1 MSSNDP
7 LPDPHLK
14 TGGENLV
21 SKHAVEAEAVE
32 RISNDALNE
41 TKLLKI
47 RRKYR
52 YIVYK
57 IERNEIIVDHIGP
70 RTADVEALKKNL
82 PINECRYALYDYGKY
97 NRSSYIYIFLYI

>member
-1 MSSNDP
+1 MNDP

-21 SKHAVEAEAVE
+21 SKHTVEAEAVE
-32 RISNDALNE
+32 KVSDNALNE

-57 IERNEIIVDHIGP
+57 IERNY
-70 RTADVEALKKNL
+70 
-82 PINECRYALYDYGKY
+82 CRSHWSQ
-97 NRSSYIYIFLYI
+97 NCRC